1 MMYACA
7 DFRSYTRF
15 ERKTMSNHTRSML
28 IILRMHELFT
38 TRRDLTTPPPFRWLM
53 LACIASLIVACNV
66 RFPMILSD
74 CWLLSS
80 LSCVSREAL
89 LLASCMG
96 SFRIDNKSLRP
107 FEYSSHELGSRPTT
121 TIRLRNGSP
130 CTVALGKPAT
140 LSPS

>member
-1 MMYACA
+1 MYACPS
-7 DFRSYTRF
+7 FRSYTRF
-15 ERKTMSNHTRSML
+15 ERKTMVKRTGSMFFVFCTRD
-28 IILRMHELFT
+28 LFT
-38 TRRDLTTPPPFRWLM
+38 TRRDLTTPPPFFRWLM
-53 LACIASLIVACNV
+53 LACISSLSVACNF

-74 CWLLSS
+74 CWPQSS

-96 SFRIDNKSLRP
+96 SLRIDNKSLRP
-107 FEYSSHELGSRPTT
+107 FEYNSHELGSLPTK

-130 CTVALGKPAT
+130 CTVALGKPAI